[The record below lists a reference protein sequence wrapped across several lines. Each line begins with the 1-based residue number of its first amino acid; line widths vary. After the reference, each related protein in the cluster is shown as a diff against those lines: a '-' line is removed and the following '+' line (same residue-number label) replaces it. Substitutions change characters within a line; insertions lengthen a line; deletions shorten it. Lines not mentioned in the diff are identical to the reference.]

1 MRQPRIN
8 CKLAAAL
15 LRLMRPHHWV
25 KNLLLLV
32 PLLTSHRFND
42 ALALANELRAIVAM
56 CLISSAVYI
65 VNDLLDLHSD
75 RMHRTKRFRPL
86 ASGAVSPRAAMMLAS
101 VLTLSAGLLAGSMP
115 SSFSHWLMAYCAIAI
130 AYSLWLKRRAVIDV
144 LALAALYT
152 VRVLLGAAAI
162 AVPLS
167 DWLLLFALTLFMG
180 LALLKRY
187 VEVDDAVR
195 AVADVGPGRGYRLSD
210 RRTIGR
216 FGVASGCLATL
227 VLVFYANSAAVA
239 INYSVP
245 WLLWALAPLLAF
257 WLGRAWFAAFR
268 SKMHDDPIVYAL
280 RDPASYVVVMAMV
293 GVTWFAL

>member
-1 MRQPRIN
+1 MHQPRIN

-15 LRLMRPHHWV
+15 LRLMRPHHCV

-86 ASGAVSPRAAMMLAS
+86 ASGAVSRRAAMILAI
-101 VLTLSAGLLAGSMP
+101 VLTLSAGLLARPMP
-115 SSFSHWLMAYCAIAI
+115 SSFSHWLIAYCAIAI
-130 AYSLWLKRRAVIDV
+130 TYSLWLKRRPVIDV
-144 LALAALYT
+144 LALATLYT

-167 DWLLLFALTLFMG
+167 EWLLVFALTLFPG

-187 VEVDDAVR
+187 VELNDAVR
-195 AVADVGPGRGYRLSD
+195 TAADVGPGRGYRLSD

-239 INYSVP
+239 INYSAP
-245 WLLWALAPLLAF
+245 WLLWALAPLLTF

-280 RDPASYVVVMAMV
+280 RDPASYVVVTAMV